1 MALVPHLNTGYLDRD
16 SEPKK
21 PRIAPSL
28 LYTAPKAV
36 PETPRKF
43 SKPLNSL
50 RREYISS
57 VVQPLVGSCHII
69 SSTVS
74 VAISRLKVVSQIY
87 RSL

>member
-43 SKPLNSL
+43 SKP
-50 RREYISS
+50 
-57 VVQPLVGSCHII
+57 
-69 SSTVS
+69 
-74 VAISRLKVVSQIY
+74 
-87 RSL
+87 